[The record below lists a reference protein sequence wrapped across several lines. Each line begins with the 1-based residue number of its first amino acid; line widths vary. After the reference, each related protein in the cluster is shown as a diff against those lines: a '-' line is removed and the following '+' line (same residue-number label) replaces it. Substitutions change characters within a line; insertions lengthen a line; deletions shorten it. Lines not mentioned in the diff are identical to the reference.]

1 MWRRN
6 RKGLVAGEV
15 SRNEVEQPSKRALTV
30 PTEQPDN
37 MIQAANEP
45 ELYRVLSRRVG
56 KSYKVTHCGRTW
68 YGSREAGPWKGGTS
82 RPSKQEALP
91 TTEHGGETLPG
102 NSCVPCTLLHSCYL
116 AWDLS
121 QLSYEQI

>member
-1 MWRRN
+1 M
-6 RKGLVAGEV
+6 AGEV

-37 MIQAANEP
+37 RMQAANGT

-68 YGSREAGPWKGGTS
+68 
-82 RPSKQEALP
+82 
-91 TTEHGGETLPG
+91 
-102 NSCVPCTLLHSCYL
+102 
-116 AWDLS
+116 
-121 QLSYEQI
+121 